1 MNFKNVTRVLLA
13 ALAVPAFA
21 ANGTM
26 KGDGSAEKPFE
37 IEDYE
42 DLKAI
47 GSGSY
52 LFSSNYVV
60 SKDIDASA
68 SKSERC
74 DGDDCRG
81 FIPIGKNK
89 DAVDSTV
96 FWGTIDGK
104 NHTIKNL
111 KINNGYSGESGFI
124 QTLIGSVVNLNFDSL
139 DVKGESRNAGGV
151 ASALVG
157 TIQNVHVTHGKVFGY
172 ERVGGIVG
180 KAIDKT
186 GYAPVKGYEDMTPV
200 LRNVSFQGE
209 VGGYQQVGGVAGII
223 GVDVD
228 SLVADVDISITYG
241 DAKEIGGIAG
251 YNYGHIQ
258 KSHSSGKVT
267 VTAPK
272 VGAVGGLVG
281 ESSKGMIDHCYSSM
295 DVEGRYSVGGLV
307 GYNEGSIFASYA
319 TGSVKEYG
327 NESSGFMAP
336 DYAGGLVGHNSGK
349 YGKIFASYALGSVIG
364 GERVGGLVGHNSGE
378 IYYSYARGNVTCKSV
393 IDESVGGFVGFNYGE
408 IYSSYAA
415 NTVEGIQVGGFVDLN
430 ESDVVNSYWDAELSK
445 IDSSSGGT
453 GLKTKE
459 MMTMSSF
466 AGWDTLGYWTFERC
480 EASKC
485 EIDDELN
492 GCFCKKNFIK
502 FWAIDEGKSY
512 PYLNDGFDLDDYYWY
527 QHLWGIY
534 LNSVE
539 QPPLRI
545 QNQTIVKTASLGA
558 MFQGGSVAL
567 RFEIPVAASVT
578 FSLVDMQGRVV
589 RAFDLGRRATGPHF
603 ETLDAGEI
611 ARGRYVGVLQVGDK
625 ATEKVM
631 LLKK

>member
-1 MNFKNVTRVLLA
+1 MKPSYICAAVLPLLA
-13 ALAVPAFA
+13 IQSFA

-26 KGDGSAEKPFE
+26 KGDGSTEKPFE

-52 LFSSNYVV
+52 LYSSNYVV
-60 SKDIDASA
+60 AKDIDASA

-228 SLVADVDISITYG
+228 SLVADVDISLRS
-241 DAKEIGGIAG
+241 KSSEVGGIAG
-251 YNYGHIQ
+251 YNYGSIRN
-258 KSHSSGKVT
+258 SHSSGKVT
-267 VTAPK
+267 VTGRD
-272 VGAVGGLVG
+272 VHGVGGLVG
-281 ESSKGMIDHCYSSM
+281 ENSKGSISQCYSSM
-295 DVEGRYSVGGLV
+295 NVEGARSVGGLV
-307 GYNEGSIFASYA
+307 GYNDGIIFASYA
-319 TGSVKEYG
+319 LGSVEKYEHDSGDYLTEA
-327 NESSGFMAP
+327 NE
-336 DYAGGLVGHNSGK
+336 AGGLVGFNH
-349 YGKIFASYALGSVIG
+349 GKIYVSYALGSVIG
-364 GERVGGLVGHNSGE
+364 GEDVGGLVGSNG
-378 IYYSYARGNVTCKSV
+378 GV
-393 IDESVGGFVGFNYGE
+393 IAT
-408 IYSSYAA
+408 SYAA
-415 NTVEGIQVGGFVDLN
+415 NTVEEDTSSSYNKIFGGFVGLN
-430 ESDVVNSYWDAELSK
+430 EKSVVNSYWDAELSK
-445 IDSSSGGT
+445 LDTSAGGT
-453 GLKTKE
+453 GMSTQK

-466 AGWDTLGYWTFERC
+466 AGWDTLGYWKYDRC
-480 EASKC
+480 EEGQC
-485 EIDDELN
+485 EIKNWDD
-492 GCFCKKNFIK
+492 GCYCKKAFVK

-512 PYLNDGFDLDDYYWY
+512 PYLNKNLDLIDYQWSE
-527 QHLWGIY
+527 Y
-534 LNSVE
+534 LRSVDNPE
-539 QPPLRI
+539 QPPVRI
-545 QNQTIVKTASLGA
+545 QYQTIAKLGSLGA
-558 MFQGGSVAL
+558 MFQGGGVAL
-567 RFEIPVAASVT
+567 RFETSAAASVK

-589 RAFDLGRRATGPHF
+589 RVFDLGRRATGAHF

-611 ARGRYVGVLQVGDK
+611 ARGRYVGMLHVDGK

>member
-186 GYAPVKGYEDMTPV
+186 GYAPVKGYDDMTPV

-567 RFEIPVAASVT
+567 RFETSAAASVK

-589 RAFDLGRRATGPHF
+589 RAIDLGHRAAGAHF
-603 ETLDAGEI
+603 ETRSVENLP
-611 ARGRYVGVLQVGDK
+611 RGRYVGVMQVGGN

>member
-26 KGDGSAEKPFE
+26 KGDGSAEKPFQ

-47 GSGSY
+47 GKGDY
-52 LFSSNYVV
+52 LYSSNYVV
-60 SKDIDASA
+60 AKDIDASA

-74 DGDDCRG
+74 DGDDDCRG

-111 KINNGYSGESGFI
+111 KINNGYSGETGFI

-241 DAKEIGGIAG
+241 DAKEIGGVAG

-258 KSHSSGKVT
+258 KSHSSGKVI

-281 ESSKGMIDHCYSSM
+281 ESSKGVIDHCYSSM

-327 NESSGFMAP
+327 NESNGFMAP
-336 DYAGGLVGHNSGK
+336 DYAGGLVGSN
-349 YGKIFASYALGSVIG
+349 YGKIFVSYALGSVIG
-364 GERVGGLVGHNSGE
+364 DERVGGLVGQNSGE

-480 EASKC
+480 EAPKC
-485 EIDDELN
+485 EIDDEGY
-492 GCFCKKNFIK
+492 GCFCKKDFHR

-512 PYLNDGFDLDDYYWY
+512 PYLNDGLDMNDFYWH
-527 QHLWGIY
+527 QRLWLVY
-534 LNSVE
+534 LRSLE
-539 QPPLRI
+539 QPPVHI
-545 QNQTIVKTASLGA
+545 QNQTFAKTSSLGA
-558 MFQGGSVAL
+558 VFQGGSVAL
-567 RFEIPVAASVT
+567 RFETSAAASVK

-589 RAFDLGRRATGPHF
+589 RAFDLGRRATGVHF
-603 ETLDAGEI
+603 ETLNAGEI
-611 ARGRYVGVLQVGDK
+611 ARGRYVGVLQVGGM

>member
-1 MNFKNVTRVLLA
+1 MKPSYICAAVLPLLA
-13 ALAVPAFA
+13 IQSFA

-37 IEDYE
+37 IEDYG

-52 LFSSNYVV
+52 LYSSNYVV
-60 SKDIDASA
+60 TKDIDASA
-68 SKSERC
+68 SKKERC
-74 DGDDCRG
+74 DDGDVNCRG
-81 FIPIGKNK
+81 FLPIGKSK

-111 KINNGYSGESGFI
+111 KINAGYTSEIGFI
-124 QTLIGSVVNLNFDSL
+124 RVLVGSVVNLNFDSL
-139 DVKGESRNAGGV
+139 DVSGEKRDNGGV

-180 KAIDKT
+180 KAIDET
-186 GYAPVKGYEDMTPV
+186 GYAPVYGYEEMKPV

-209 VGGYQQVGGVAGII
+209 IGGYQQVGGIAGII
-223 GVDVD
+223 GVEVD
-228 SLVADVDISITYG
+228 SLVADVDISITYK

-258 KSHSSGKVT
+258 KSHSSGKIT
-267 VTAPK
+267 VTEAHV
-272 VGAVGGLVG
+272 VGIGGLVG
-281 ESSKGMIDHCYSSM
+281 ENSKGSINRCYSSM
-295 DVEGRYSVGGLV
+295 DVEGGSYVGGLV
-307 GYNEGSIFASYA
+307 GYNDGTVFASYA
-319 TGSVKEYG
+319 TGSVKEYD
-327 NESSGFMAP
+327 NEGYGLTAARE
-336 DYAGGLVGHNSGK
+336 AGGLVGGNDGE
-349 YGKIFASYALGSVIG
+349 IFASYALGSVIG
-364 GERVGGLVGHNSGE
+364 YENVGGLVGYNHGGISL
-378 IYYSYARGNVTCKSV
+378 SYARGSV
-393 IDESVGGFVGFNYGE
+393 IGKAIIDDGIGGLVGSNDGKIF
-408 IYSSYAA
+408 SSYAA
-415 NTVEGIQVGGFVDLN
+415 NTVEGEHVGGLVDSN
-430 ESDVVNSYWDAELSK
+430 KSDVVNSYWDAELSK
-445 IDSSSGGT
+445 IDSNFGGT

-485 EIDDELN
+485 EIKYAEN
-492 GCFCKKNFIK
+492 ECYCKKAFVK

-512 PYLNDGFDLDDYYWY
+512 PYLNDGLDLNDYQWFNR
-527 QHLWGIY
+527 LWPIY

-539 QPPLRI
+539 QPPVRI
-545 QNQTIVKTASLGA
+545 QDQTIAKLGSLGA
-558 MFQGGSVAL
+558 MFQGGSVAI
-567 RFEIPVAASVT
+567 RFETSAATSVK

-589 RAFDLGRRATGPHF
+589 RAFDLGRRATGSHF

-611 ARGRYVGVLQVGDK
+611 ARGRYVGMLHVDGK

>member
-13 ALAVPAFA
+13 ALAVPALA

-52 LFSSNYVV
+52 LYSSNYVV
-60 SKDIDASA
+60 AKDIDASA

-89 DAVDSTV
+89 DAVDSIV

-209 VGGYQQVGGVAGII
+209 VSGHQQVGGVAGII

-228 SLVADVDISITYG
+228 SLVADVNISVG
-241 DAKEIGGIAG
+241 FKAKEIGGITG

-258 KSHSSGKVT
+258 KSHSSGKIT
-267 VTAPK
+267 VTEAHV
-272 VGAVGGLVG
+272 VGVGGLVG
-281 ESSKGMIDHCYSSM
+281 ENSKGSINRCYSSM
-295 DVEGRYSVGGLV
+295 DVEGGSYVGGLV
-307 GYNEGSIFASYA
+307 GYNDGTVFASYA
-319 TGSVKEYG
+319 TGSVKEYDKEG
-327 NESSGFMAP
+327 YGLTAARE
-336 DYAGGLVGHNSGK
+336 AGGLVGGNDGE
-349 YGKIFASYALGSVIG
+349 IFASYALGSVIG
-364 GERVGGLVGHNSGE
+364 YENVGGLVGYNHGGISL
-378 IYYSYARGNVTCKSV
+378 SYARGNVIGKAI
-393 IDESVGGFVGFNYGE
+393 IDDGIGGLVGSNDGKIF
-408 IYSSYAA
+408 SSYAA
-415 NTVEGIQVGGFVDLN
+415 NTVEGEHVGGLVDSN
-430 ESDVVNSYWDAELSK
+430 KSDVVNSYWDAELSK
-445 IDSSSGGT
+445 IDSSSGGM

-480 EASKC
+480 EAPKC
-485 EIDDELN
+485 EIDDEGY
-492 GCFCKKNFIK
+492 GCFCKKDFHR

-512 PYLNDGFDLDDYYWY
+512 PYLNDGLDMNDFYWH
-527 QHLWGIY
+527 QRLWLVY
-534 LNSVE
+534 LRSLE
-539 QPPLRI
+539 QPPVRI
-545 QNQTIVKTASLGA
+545 QDQTIAKTVSLGA
-558 MFQGGSVAL
+558 VFQGGGVAL
-567 RFEIPVAASVT
+567 RFETSAAASVK

-589 RAFDLGRRATGPHF
+589 RVFDLGRRATGAHF

-611 ARGRYVGVLQVGDK
+611 ARGRYVGVLQVNGK

>member
-74 DGDDCRG
+74 DGDDDCRG

-186 GYAPVKGYEDMTPV
+186 GYAPVKGYDDMTPV

-209 VGGYQQVGGVAGII
+209 VGGFQQVGGVAGII
-223 GVDVD
+223 GVEVD
-228 SLVADVDISITYG
+228 SIVADVDISIIYK

-251 YNYGHIQ
+251 YNYGDIQ
-258 KSHSSGKVT
+258 RSHSSGKV
-267 VTAPK
+267 VVIAPH
-272 VGAVGGLVG
+272 VSDVGGLVG
-281 ESSKGMIDHCYSSM
+281 KSYNGSIDHCYSSM
-295 DVEGRYSVGGLV
+295 DVEGDSYVGGLV
-307 GYNEGSIFASYA
+307 GHNESVIFASSA
-319 TGSVKEYG
+319 TGSVKEFEDGAYG
-327 NESSGFMAP
+327 LKAA
-336 DYAGGLVGHNSGK
+336 DYAGGLAGSN
-349 YGKIFASYALGSVIG
+349 YGKIYASYALGSVIG
-364 GERVGGLVGHNSGE
+364 DDEVGGLVGYNAGE
-378 IYYSYARGNVTCKSV
+378 IYYSYARGNVTSKSV
-393 IDESVGGFVGFNYGE
+393 IDESVGGLVGLSNGDIF
-408 IYSSYAA
+408 SSYAA
-415 NTVEGIQVGGFVDLN
+415 NTVEGIQVGGLVDLN
-430 ESDVVNSYWDAELSK
+430 KSEVVNSYWDAELSK
-445 IDSSSGGT
+445 IDSSAGGM

-480 EASKC
+480 EAPKC
-485 EIDDELN
+485 EIDDEGY
-492 GCFCKKNFIK
+492 GCFCKKDFHR

-512 PYLNDGFDLDDYYWY
+512 PYLNDGLDMNDFYWH
-527 QHLWGIY
+527 QRLWLVY
-534 LNSVE
+534 LRSLE
-539 QPPLRI
+539 QPPVHI
-545 QNQTIVKTASLGA
+545 QNQTFAKTSSLGA
-558 MFQGGSVAL
+558 VFQGQFVAL
-567 RFEIPVAASVT
+567 RFEIPTAGSVK

-589 RAFDLGRRATGPHF
+589 RAFDLGRRATGAHF

-611 ARGRYVGVLQVGDK
+611 ARGRYVGMLHVDGK
-625 ATEKVM
+625 ANNKVI
-631 LLKK
+631 LKK

>member
-13 ALAVPAFA
+13 ALAVPALA

-26 KGDGSAEKPFE
+26 KGDGSAEKPFQ

-52 LFSSNYVV
+52 LYSSNYVV

-74 DGDDCRG
+74 DGDDDCRG

-186 GYAPVKGYEDMTPV
+186 GYAPVKGYDDMTPV

-209 VGGYQQVGGVAGII
+209 VGGFQQVGGVAGII
-223 GVDVD
+223 GVEVD
-228 SLVADVDISITYG
+228 SIVADVDISIIYK

-251 YNYGHIQ
+251 YNYGDIQ
-258 KSHSSGKVT
+258 RSHSSGKVV
-267 VTAPK
+267 VTAPH
-272 VGAVGGLVG
+272 VSDVGGLVG
-281 ESSKGMIDHCYSSM
+281 KSYNGSIDHCYSSM
-295 DVEGRYSVGGLV
+295 DVEGDSYVGGLV
-307 GYNEGSIFASYA
+307 GHNESVIFASSA
-319 TGSVKEYG
+319 TGSVKEFEDGAYG
-327 NESSGFMAP
+327 LKAA
-336 DYAGGLVGHNSGK
+336 DYAGGLAGSN
-349 YGKIFASYALGSVIG
+349 YGKIYASYALGSVIG
-364 GERVGGLVGHNSGE
+364 DDEVGGLVGYNAGE
-378 IYYSYARGNVTCKSV
+378 IYYSYARGNVTSKSV
-393 IDESVGGFVGFNYGE
+393 IDESVGGLVGLSNGDIF
-408 IYSSYAA
+408 SSYAA
-415 NTVEGIQVGGFVDLN
+415 NTVEGIQVGGLVDLN
-430 ESDVVNSYWDAELSK
+430 KSEVVNSYWDAELSK
-445 IDSSSGGT
+445 IDSNFGGT

-492 GCFCKKNFIK
+492 GCFCKKDFIK

-512 PYLNDGFDLDDYYWY
+512 PYLNDGLDLNDYQWH
-527 QHLWGIY
+527 QFLWGIY

-539 QPPLRI
+539 QPPVHI
-545 QNQTIVKTASLGA
+545 QNQTFAKTSSLGA
-558 MFQGGSVAL
+558 VFQGQFVAL
-567 RFEIPVAASVT
+567 RFEIPTAGSVK

-589 RAFDLGRRATGPHF
+589 RAFDLGRRATGAHF

-611 ARGRYVGVLQVGDK
+611 ARGRYVGVLQVGGK

>member
-26 KGDGSAEKPFE
+26 KGDGSAEKPFQ

-52 LFSSNYVV
+52 LYSSNYVV

-74 DGDDCRG
+74 DGDDDCRG

-186 GYAPVKGYEDMTPV
+186 GYAPVKGYDDMTPV

-209 VGGYQQVGGVAGII
+209 VGGFQQVGGVAGII
-223 GVDVD
+223 GVEVD
-228 SLVADVDISITYG
+228 SIVADVDISIIYK

-251 YNYGHIQ
+251 YNYGDIQ
-258 KSHSSGKVT
+258 RSHSSGKVV
-267 VTAPK
+267 VTAPH
-272 VGAVGGLVG
+272 VSDVGGIVG
-281 ESSKGMIDHCYSSM
+281 KSYNGSIDHCYSSM
-295 DVEGRYSVGGLV
+295 DVEGDSYVGGLVGHNESVIFASSATGSVKEFEDGAYGLKAADYAGGLAGSNYGKIYASYALGFVIGDDEVGGLV
-307 GYNEGSIFASYA
+307 GYNA
-319 TGSVKEYG
+319 
-327 NESSGFMAP
+327 
-336 DYAGGLVGHNSGK
+336 
-349 YGKIFASYALGSVIG
+349 
-364 GERVGGLVGHNSGE
+364 GE
-378 IYYSYARGNVTCKSV
+378 IYYSYARGNVTSKSV
-393 IDESVGGFVGFNYGE
+393 IDESVGGLVVLSNGDIF
-408 IYSSYAA
+408 SSYAA
-415 NTVEGIQVGGFVDLN
+415 NTVEGIQVGGLVDLN
-430 ESDVVNSYWDAELSK
+430 KSEVVNSYWDAELSK
-445 IDSSSGGT
+445 IDSSAGGM

-480 EASKC
+480 EAPKC
-485 EIDDELN
+485 EIDDEGY
-492 GCFCKKNFIK
+492 GCFCKKDFHR

-512 PYLNDGFDLDDYYWY
+512 PYLNDGLDMNDFYWH
-527 QHLWGIY
+527 QRLWLVY
-534 LNSVE
+534 LRSLE
-539 QPPLRI
+539 QPPVHI
-545 QNQTIVKTASLGA
+545 QNQTFAKTSSLGA
-558 MFQGGSVAL
+558 VFQGGSVAL
-567 RFEIPVAASVT
+567 RFETSAAASVK

-589 RAFDLGRRATGPHF
+589 RVFDLGRRATGAHF

-611 ARGRYVGVLQVGDK
+611 ARGRYVGVLQVGGK

>member
-186 GYAPVKGYEDMTPV
+186 GYAPVKGYDDMTPV

-567 RFEIPVAASVT
+567 RFETSAAASVK

-589 RAFDLGRRATGPHF
+589 RAFDLGHRAAGAHF
-603 ETLDAGEI
+603 ETRSVENLP
-611 ARGRYVGVLQVGDK
+611 RGRYVGVMQVGGN

>member
-26 KGDGSAEKPFE
+26 KGDGSTEKPFE
-37 IEDYE
+37 IEDYG

-52 LFSSNYVV
+52 LYSSNYVV
-60 SKDIDASA
+60 MNDIDASA

-111 KINNGYSGESGFI
+111 KINNGYSGETGFI

-241 DAKEIGGIAG
+241 DAKEIGGVAG

-258 KSHSSGKVT
+258 KSHSSGKVI

-281 ESSKGMIDHCYSSM
+281 ESSKGVIDHCYSSM
-295 DVEGRYSVGGLV
+295 GVEGRYSVGGLV

-327 NESSGFMAP
+327 NESNGFMAP
-336 DYAGGLVGHNSGK
+336 DYAGGLVGQ
-349 YGKIFASYALGSVIG
+349 
-364 GERVGGLVGHNSGE
+364 NSGE

-480 EASKC
+480 EAPKC
-485 EIDDELN
+485 EIDDEGY
-492 GCFCKKNFIK
+492 GCFCKKDFHR
-502 FWAIDEGKSY
+502 FWTIDEGKSY
-512 PYLNDGFDLDDYYWY
+512 PYLNDGLDMNDFYWH
-527 QHLWGIY
+527 QRLWLVY
-534 LNSVE
+534 LRSLE
-539 QPPLRI
+539 QPPVHI
-545 QNQTIVKTASLGA
+545 QNQTFAKTSSLGA
-558 MFQGGSVAL
+558 VFQGGSVAL
-567 RFEIPVAASVT
+567 RFEIPTAASVK

-589 RAFDLGRRATGPHF
+589 RAFDLGRRATGAHF
-603 ETLDAGEI
+603 ESLDAGEI
-611 ARGRYVGVLQVGDK
+611 ARGRYVGVLQVGGK
-625 ATEKVM
+625 ATENVM